1 MNLKRPQG
9 EIVKIFGVVKIMDF
23 IYREMENHLK
33 LQKCLTVAV
42 FLTMLFQA
50 VCVQAC
56 VCLCVGGHVEWGVKL
71 ECGRKKE
78 EEISKRSHR

>member
-56 VCLCVGGHVEWGVKL
+56 VCLCVGGHACANVFSDMIGYCFL
-71 ECGRKKE
+71 HLAH
-78 EEISKRSHR
+78 IYS